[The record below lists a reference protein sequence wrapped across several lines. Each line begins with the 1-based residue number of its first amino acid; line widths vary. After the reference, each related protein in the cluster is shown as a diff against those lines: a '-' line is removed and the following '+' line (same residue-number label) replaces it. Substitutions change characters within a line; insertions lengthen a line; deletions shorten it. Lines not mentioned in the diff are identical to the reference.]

1 MKLISLTAIF
11 LAAAPLWAGV
21 RIKAEMT
28 DLKTNKTTQQEM
40 LLDNDRL
47 RVNINN
53 GEGNSSS
60 VLFLTDGGRERM
72 VMLDPAR
79 NEYREMDRQS
89 MEQVSQQ
96 LQGVMS
102 QLQSQLQN
110 LPPEQRARVE
120 QMMKGRAGPASQAGA
135 APARTTYAAKGS
147 STVNGFACTNY
158 EGTRGSEK
166 VADVCAA
173 KPAHVRFNPADFQ
186 VFEKMKEF
194 AGSFASGL
202 ANAPLANNRF
212 ADLMQAGYEGFP
224 IQQTSY
230 SGGQA
235 TTKMEV
241 KSIERAGLSDA
252 DFSLGSAKKVDL
264 MPGRR

>member
-1 MKLISLTAIF
+1 MRLVCFSVIV

-28 DLKTNKTTQQEM
+28 DLKTNKMTQQEM

-47 RVNINN
+47 RVNMN
-53 GEGNSSS
+53 GEGSVSS
-60 VLFLTDGGRERM
+60 VLFLTDGGRERV
-72 VMLDPAR
+72 VMLDQAR

-110 LPPEQRARVE
+110 LPPEQRARME
-120 QMMKGRAGPASQAGA
+120 QMMKGRMGQAGQAGA
-135 APARTTYAAKGS
+135 ASVRTTYAAKGS
-147 STVNGFACTNY
+147 GSVNGFACTKY
-158 EGTRGSEK
+158 EGTRGAEK

-173 KPAHVRFNPADFQ
+173 KPADVRFNLTDFQ
-186 VFEKMKEF
+186 VFEKMREF
-194 AGSFASGL
+194 AGSL
-202 ANAPLANNRF
+202 ANGLTSTPFGNNRLP
-212 ADLMQAGYEGFP
+212 DMMQPGYDGFP
-224 IQQTSY
+224 IQQTTY

-235 TTKMEV
+235 MTKTEV
-241 KSIERAGLSDA
+241 KSLDRANFSDA
-252 DFSLGSAKKVDL
+252 DFSLGGAKKVDL

>member
-1 MKLISLTAIF
+1 MRLVCFSAIV

-47 RVNINN
+47 RVNIN
-53 GEGNSSS
+53 GDGNQSS

-72 VMLDPAR
+72 VMLDAAR

-96 LQGVMS
+96 LQGAMS

-110 LPPEQRARVE
+110 LPPEQRARME
-120 QMMKGRAGPASQAGA
+120 QMMKGRMGQAGQAGA
-135 APARTTYAAKGS
+135 AAVRTTYAAKGS
-147 STVNGFACTNY
+147 GSVNGFACTKY
-158 EGTRGSEK
+158 EGTRGAEK

-173 KPAHVRFNPADFQ
+173 KPADVRFNPADFQ
-186 VFEKMKEF
+186 VFEKMRDF
-194 AGSFASGL
+194 AGSLTSGL
-202 ANAPLANNRF
+202 ANSPFASNRI
-212 ADLMQAGYEGFP
+212 ADLAQPGYEGFP
-224 IQQTSY
+224 IQQTTY
-230 SGGQA
+230 SSGQA
-235 TTKMEV
+235 VNKMEV
-241 KSIERAGLSDA
+241 KSIDRAGLSDA
-252 DFSLGSAKKVDL
+252 DFSVGSAKKVDL